1 MNYTQIESTSSMMS
15 LSREELRYQKEL
27 KSAIQQGE
35 NASQFEHLAAALL
48 SRLLDVPIAVAK
60 SGFQYG
66 GDAGTAAQQG
76 RRLRLEC
83 KKYNDTSTLNERELL
98 GEIDQALARDQALE
112 AWLLV
117 ATCAVK
123 EQLRQSLVQ
132 KGEKV
137 GVPVVIIDWTD
148 HEIAPLAALCASA
161 PALVDE
167 ELSQEAGE
175 AARALQTVSCDA
187 IKSLLR
193 NLESWCLGYD
203 ALRTSSH
210 NRLNKIWN
218 SPRESNANLGQNA
231 AGGGETKR
239 IKRTTVDDALSD
251 WGQESTRG
259 DTPVAVVG
267 LEGTGKTWATL
278 AWLVDNRDKQ
288 PIVLIVPSSVMVA
301 FSPFSETNVKQFL
314 AACLYEISGVRN
326 QEHWLRRLDNL
337 LKRPPDEGPT
347 LTVFFDGLNQEPS
360 VQWLQLLKI
369 LQGESFAGRVRIIV
383 STRTHYFEG
392 RLSELSSLVVP
403 AKRIDVCLY
412 DITPG
417 DELDQMLEF
426 EGISRA
432 DLHPDVI
439 ESARNP
445 RLFKLVLRFREK
457 LVEPYQVTLH
467 RLLWEYGRDTLGVRA
482 GRSFSE
488 EEWRDWLKEIAQKH
502 LDGIKKYSVKSLGE
516 TLDRPDLDPGGVY
529 NRLSDIIDG
538 RFASRDPM
546 GNLQLTP
553 EVVAQALGVAL
564 LSHLDQVTAPDFDS
578 LDARLTKWLDPIG
591 GLDEQAEILRAA
603 ASILVEEGRAA
614 ESSIPGVL
622 VTAWLQT
629 QNITDAHR
637 LELACLAPHF
647 PDALLDAVEHSRSHT
662 SARIWAV
669 RALRAIPSTE
679 DESLTSAALAAI
691 IKRACRW
698 MSHVSRGVDMRPE
711 HDEWY
716 SNRLKR
722 LIGVDSSQR
731 IKVVGVELELVDNAY
746 GLPAFSVP
754 SIIQAFPLSEA
765 LPIFEVAA
773 VSFAI
778 MNLDGSWDD
787 LKWICLL
794 NEIDPEETAKALRN
808 LSQEVSLRTPETGV
822 HPNFPKR
829 VASLLL
835 RLTGHK
841 ADEEAAV
848 AIDPDLEEFST
859 YEKDY
864 LPQPGRSFFPLE
876 RRHAEITLNDTTLP
890 LHYRVKRTKELWLD
904 PSFEPPAAFVAELR
918 EMADRI
924 EVEKLDISLDVTSED
939 HDFEELEPVLARC
952 APDLLANLI
961 RRKMQSLLAASPSE
975 SRYLSAVRATDYP
988 ILAGEAEVAA
998 ARTLRLSSGGSNEDS
1013 EAYATEKLLLLEV
1026 QDLEV
1031 QAQFALLIESDL
1043 KYIIPEFREV
1053 LRPPTP
1059 GDIDALIA
1067 RYASSLSSQQHDL
1080 LILSE

>member
-1 MNYTQIESTSSMMS
+1 MF
-15 LSREELRYQKEL
+15 LSEREQQYHREL
-27 KSAIQQGE
+27 KEALQQGGT
-35 NASQFEHLAAALL
+35 ASNFERLARALL
-48 SRLLDVPIAVAK
+48 DRLLGVPFVGAQ
-60 SGFQYG
+60 SSFQHG
-66 GDAGTAAQQG
+66 GDAGTIGKQG

-83 KKYNDTSTLNERELL
+83 KRYSDTSTLNERELL

-112 AWLLV
+112 AWLLT
-117 ATCAVK
+117 ATRAVP
-123 EQLRQSLVQ
+123 EQIQQSLIQ
-132 KGEKV
+132 KGERV

-148 HEIAPLAALCASA
+148 HEVAPLAALCASA
-161 PALVDE
+161 PHLVE
-167 ELSQEAGE
+167 EQLSQKAGE
-175 AARALQTVSCDA
+175 AARALQTVSNDA
-187 IKSLLR
+187 IERLR
-193 NLESWCLGYD
+193 LDLQSWCLGYD
-203 ALRTSSH
+203 TLRTLSH
-210 NRLNKIWN
+210 ARLEKIWK
-218 SPRESNANLGQNA
+218 SPQESNAKLGQNA
-231 AGGGETKR
+231 AGGNETKR

-251 WGQESTRG
+251 WWKGAAH
-259 DTPVAVVG
+259 DDAPVAVVG

-278 AWLVDNRDKQ
+278 AWLVDNRDEQ
-288 PIVLIVPSSVMVA
+288 PIVLIVPSSVMTA
-301 FSPFSETNVKQFL
+301 FSPVSETDVRQFL
-314 AACLYEISGVRN
+314 AARLYEISGVRN

-369 LQGESFAGRVRIIV
+369 LQGESFAGRVRVVV
-383 STRTHYFEG
+383 SARTHYFEG

-403 AKRIDVCLY
+403 AKRINVCLY

-417 DELDQMLEF
+417 GELDQMLEF
-426 EGISRA
+426 EGLSRT
-432 DLHPDVI
+432 DLHTDVI
-439 ESARNP
+439 EFARNP
-445 RLFKLVLRFREK
+445 RLFKLVMRFRER

-467 RLLWEYGRDTLGVRA
+467 RLLWEYGRDTLGARA

-488 EEWRDWLKEIAQKH
+488 EEWREWLKEIAQKH
-502 LDGIKKYSVKSLGE
+502 LDGIKEYSVRSLGE
-516 TLDRPDLDPGGVY
+516 TIGRPDLNPGDVY

-538 RFASRDPM
+538 RFASHDPT

-564 LSHLDQVTAPDFDS
+564 LSYLYQVTTPDFYN
-578 LDARLTKWLDPIG
+578 LDAQLTKWLDPIEG
-591 GLDEQAEILRAA
+591 IDEKAEILRAA
-603 ASILVEEGRAA
+603 VSILVEEGRAA
-614 ESSIPGVL
+614 ESSITGVL

-629 QNITDAHR
+629 QNITDTHR

-679 DESLTSAALAAI
+679 DESLTSAALATI

-698 MSHVSRGVDMRPE
+698 MSHVSRDVDMRPD
-711 HDEWY
+711 HDEWH
-716 SNRLKR
+716 SDRLKR

-731 IKVVGVELELVDNAY
+731 IKVVDVELELVDNPY

-754 SIIQAFPLSEA
+754 SIIQAFPLAEA
-765 LPIFEVAA
+765 LPIFEVAT

-778 MNLDGSWDD
+778 SMGLGGSWDD
-787 LKWICLL
+787 LKWVCLL
-794 NEIDPEETAKALRN
+794 NEIDPEETTKALRG
-808 LSQEVSLRTPETGV
+808 LSQEVSLRPPETGV
-822 HPNFPKR
+822 HPEFPKR

-841 ADEEAAV
+841 ADEEAAE
-848 AIDPDLEEFST
+848 AIDPDLEEFPT

-864 LPQPGRSFFPLE
+864 LPQPGRSLFPLE
-876 RRHAEITLNDTTLP
+876 RRHAKITLNDTELS
-890 LHYRVKRTKELWLD
+890 LYYRIRRTKELWLD

-918 EMADRI
+918 EMAARI
-924 EVEKLDISLDVTSED
+924 DVEKLDRSLDVTSED

-961 RRKMQSLLAASPSE
+961 RRKMQSLLAASQSE

-988 ILAGEAEVAA
+988 ILAREAEVAA
-998 ARTLRLSSGGSNEDS
+998 ARTLRASTSADNKDD

-1026 QDLEV
+1026 QNLEV
-1031 QAQFALLIESDL
+1031 QAQFDLLIGSDL
-1043 KYIIPEFREV
+1043 KYILPGFRKV
-1053 LRPPTP
+1053 LRSPTP
-1059 GDIDALIA
+1059 DDIDALIWTA
-1067 RYASSLSSQQHDL
+1067 PLD
-1080 LILSE
+1080 